1 MHASETIK
9 VTQQNA
15 SITRPTA
22 TTTELANQRTDLAL
36 MRTRMAADRTLMAW
50 IRTALSMISFGF
62 TIYKFLQYVRESEGA
77 GLRVQGPRNLGLAL
91 ILLGTGG
98 LAAASIQHWKLLKSL
113 DAENTKHVWSLS
125 LTIASII
132 SLIGLLAFLSVLM
145 RVGPF

>member
-9 VTQQNA
+9 VAEQNV
-15 SITRPTA
+15 SIAQPPL
-22 TTTELANQRTDLAL
+22 TTTELAAQRTDLAL
-36 MRTRMAADRTLMAW
+36 LRSRMAADRTLMAW

-62 TIYKFLQYVRESEGA
+62 TIYKFLQYVRESEGV
-77 GLRVQGPRNLGLAL
+77 GLRAQGPRNFGLAL

-98 LAAASIQHWKLLKSL
+98 LAAASIQHRQLLKSL
-113 DAENTKHVWSLS
+113 GTEKTKHVWSLS

-132 SLIGLLAFLSVLM
+132 LLIGLAAFLSVLM